1 MDHLNADL
9 DHRELYRLPWSAT
22 DNAIAWLE
30 PTKKCNLACLGCY
43 RENDPRGHKTL
54 ADVRHDLDVFRRFRT
69 VDGVSIAGGDPL
81 VHPQITEI
89 VRMVADDGL
98 KPIVNTNGLALTE
111 TLLADLKD
119 AGVAGF
125 TFHIDSKQ
133 GRPGWKRSDE
143 VELCELRQRY
153 AEMVAAAG
161 GIGCS
166 FNATVYEDTLQYVP
180 ELVAWAQRNI
190 EIVNTIVFIAFRAG
204 VVGGGFDYYVRGK
217 PVDFSAVPYA
227 TTDQSPH
234 EIQSTDIVAEIRTRF
249 PDFAPAAY
257 LNGTEQL
264 DTFKWLL
271 TGRLGTPER
280 VYGYV
285 GPRSMEM
292 AQTFHHL
299 ATGRYLAYTTPQWL
313 SRGRSMLLLSAVD
326 RGLRSTAARWL
337 TAGSRRPSRLRER
350 LHFQSIMIIQPADI
364 GVDGRQ
370 NMCDGCPDMTVW
382 NDRLVWSCRLE
393 EPERYGDFVQMVPI
407 GAGSADEQRENPP
420 PQQQLLTPAVKRPV
434 QKTGIERDR

>member
-1 MDHLNADL
+1 VSASL

-54 ADVRHDLDVFRRFRT
+54 EEVRTDLEVFQRYRK

-81 VHPQITEI
+81 VHPQIVEI
-89 VRMVADDGL
+89 VRMVAGEGL

-111 TLLADLKD
+111 DLLAALKD

-133 GRPGWKRSDE
+133 GRPGWKTSDE
-143 VELCELRQRY
+143 RELCELRQHY

-166 FNATVYEDTLQYVP
+166 FNATVYEDTLRYVP
-180 ELVAWAQRNI
+180 DLVDWAQRNI

-204 VVGGGFDYYVRGK
+204 VVGGGFDHYVRGEK
-217 PVDFSAVPYA
+217 VDFSEVPY
-227 TTDQSPH
+227 TTEDQTPH
-234 EIQSTDIVAEIRTRF
+234 ELSSTDIVAEIRTRF

-264 DTFKWLL
+264 DSFKWLL
-271 TGRLGTPER
+271 SGRLGTPER
-280 VYGYV
+280 IYGYV
-285 GPRSMEM
+285 GPRSMEL

-299 ATGRYLAYTTPQWL
+299 RTGRYLAYTAPEML
-313 SRGRSMLLLSAVD
+313 AHGRSMLALSALD
-326 RGLRSTAARWL
+326 RRLRGVGRRWL
-337 TAGSRRPSRLRER
+337 AAGARNPARLMERLR
-350 LHFQSIMIIQPADI
+350 FQSIMIIQPADI
-364 GVDGRQ
+364 DSAGHQ

-382 NDRLVWSCRLE
+382 NGKLVWSCRLE
-393 EPERYGDFVQMVPI
+393 EPEKYGDFVQMVPN
-407 GAGSADEQRENPP
+407 GAAS
-420 PQQQLLTPAVKRPV
+420 
-434 QKTGIERDR
+434 

>member
-1 MDHLNADL
+1 MAVSASL

-54 ADVRHDLDVFRRFRT
+54 EEVRADLEVFQRYRK

-81 VHPQITEI
+81 VHPQIVEI
-89 VRMVADDGL
+89 VRMVAGEGL

-111 TLLADLKD
+111 DLLAALKD

-133 GRPGWKRSDE
+133 GRPGWKTSDE
-143 VELCELRQRY
+143 RELCELRQHY

-166 FNATVYEDTLQYVP
+166 FNATVYEDTLRYVP
-180 ELVAWAQRNI
+180 DLVDWAQRNI

-204 VVGGGFDYYVRGK
+204 VVGGGFDHYVRGEK
-217 PVDFSAVPYA
+217 VDFSEVPY
-227 TTDQSPH
+227 TTEDQTPH
-234 EIQSTDIVAEIRTRF
+234 ELSSTDIVAEIRTRF

-264 DTFKWLL
+264 DSFKWLL
-271 TGRLGTPER
+271 SGRLGTPER
-280 VYGYV
+280 IYGYV
-285 GPRSMEM
+285 GPRSMEL

-299 ATGRYLAYTTPQWL
+299 RTGRYLAYTAPEML
-313 SRGRSMLLLSAVD
+313 AHGRSMLALSALD
-326 RGLRSTAARWL
+326 RRLRGVGRRWL
-337 TAGSRRPSRLRER
+337 AAGARNPARLMERLR
-350 LHFQSIMIIQPADI
+350 FQSIMIIQPADI
-364 GVDGRQ
+364 DSAGHQ

-382 NDRLVWSCRLE
+382 NGKLVWSCRLE
-393 EPERYGDFVQMVPI
+393 EPEKYGDFVQMVPN
-407 GAGSADEQRENPP
+407 GAAS
-420 PQQQLLTPAVKRPV
+420 
-434 QKTGIERDR
+434 

>member
-1 MDHLNADL
+1 MAVSASL

-54 ADVRHDLDVFRRFRT
+54 EEVRTDLEVFQRYRK

-81 VHPQITEI
+81 VHPQIVEI
-89 VRMVADDGL
+89 VRMVAGEGL

-111 TLLADLKD
+111 DLLAALKD

-133 GRPGWKRSDE
+133 GRPGWKTSDE
-143 VELCELRQRY
+143 RELCELRQHY

-166 FNATVYEDTLQYVP
+166 FNATVYEDTLRYVP
-180 ELVAWAQRNI
+180 DLVDWAQRNI

-204 VVGGGFDYYVRGK
+204 VVGGGFDHYVRGEK
-217 PVDFSAVPYA
+217 VDFSEVPY
-227 TTDQSPH
+227 TTEDQTPH
-234 EIQSTDIVAEIRTRF
+234 ELSSTDIVAEIRTRF

-264 DTFKWLL
+264 DSFKWLL
-271 TGRLGTPER
+271 SGRLGTPER
-280 VYGYV
+280 IYGYV
-285 GPRSMEM
+285 GPRSMEL

-299 ATGRYLAYTTPQWL
+299 RTGRYLAYTAPEML
-313 SRGRSMLLLSAVD
+313 AHGRSMLALSALD
-326 RGLRSTAARWL
+326 RRLRGVGRRWL
-337 TAGSRRPSRLRER
+337 AAGARNPARLMERLR
-350 LHFQSIMIIQPADI
+350 FQSIMIIQPADI
-364 GVDGRQ
+364 DSAGHQ

-382 NDRLVWSCRLE
+382 NGKLVWSCRLE
-393 EPERYGDFVQMVPI
+393 EPEKYGDFVQMVPN
-407 GAGSADEQRENPP
+407 GAAS
-420 PQQQLLTPAVKRPV
+420 
-434 QKTGIERDR
+434 

>member
-1 MDHLNADL
+1 MSASL

-54 ADVRHDLDVFRRFRT
+54 EEVRTDLEVFQRYRK

-81 VHPQITEI
+81 VHPQIVEI
-89 VRMVADDGL
+89 VRMVAGEGL

-111 TLLADLKD
+111 DLLAALKD

-133 GRPGWKRSDE
+133 GRPGWKTSDE
-143 VELCELRQRY
+143 RELCELRQHY

-166 FNATVYEDTLQYVP
+166 FNATVYEDTLRYVP
-180 ELVAWAQRNI
+180 DLVDWAQRNI

-204 VVGGGFDYYVRGK
+204 VVGGGFDHYVRGEK
-217 PVDFSAVPYA
+217 VDFSEVPY
-227 TTDQSPH
+227 TTEDQTPH
-234 EIQSTDIVAEIRTRF
+234 ELSSTDIVAEIRTRF

-264 DTFKWLL
+264 DSFKWLL
-271 TGRLGTPER
+271 SGRLGTPER
-280 VYGYV
+280 IYGYV
-285 GPRSMEM
+285 GPRSMEL

-299 ATGRYLAYTTPQWL
+299 RTGRYLAYTAPEML
-313 SRGRSMLLLSAVD
+313 AHGRSMLALSALD
-326 RGLRSTAARWL
+326 RRLRGVGRRWL
-337 TAGSRRPSRLRER
+337 AAGARNPARLMERLR
-350 LHFQSIMIIQPADI
+350 FQSIMIIQPADI
-364 GVDGRQ
+364 DSAGHQ

-382 NDRLVWSCRLE
+382 NGKLVWSCRLE
-393 EPERYGDFVQMVPI
+393 EPEKYGDFVQMVPN
-407 GAGSADEQRENPP
+407 GAAS
-420 PQQQLLTPAVKRPV
+420 
-434 QKTGIERDR
+434 

>member
-1 MDHLNADL
+1 MLRTAVAASPARAL
-9 DHRELYRLPWSAT
+9 DHRDLYRLPWSAT

-54 ADVRHDLDVFRRFRT
+54 EEVRHDLDVFHRFRT

-81 VHPQITEI
+81 VHPQIAEI
-89 VRMVADDGL
+89 VRMVAGDGV

-111 TLLADLKD
+111 ELLAELKD

-133 GRPGWKRSDE
+133 GRPGWKNSNE
-143 VELCELRQRY
+143 IELCELRERY

-166 FNATVYEDTLQYVP
+166 FNATVYEDTLRYVP
-180 ELVAWAQRNI
+180 DLVAWAQRNI

-204 VVGGGFDYYVRGK
+204 VVGGEFDYYVQGK

-227 TTDQSPH
+227 THEQTPH
-234 EIQSTDIVAEIRTRF
+234 EIQSTDIVAEIRKQF

-271 TGRLGTPER
+271 AGRLGTREQI
-280 VYGYV
+280 YGYV
-285 GPRSMEM
+285 GPRSMEL

-299 ATGRYLAYTTPQWL
+299 TSGRYLAYAAPRTL
-313 SRGRSMLLLSAVD
+313 GHGRAMLLLCTLD
-326 RGLRSTAARWL
+326 RNLREVGARWL
-337 TAGSRRPSRLRER
+337 AAGARRPSRLLEK
-350 LHFQSIMIIQPADI
+350 LHFQSVMIIQPADI
-364 GVDGRQ
+364 DRDGAQ

-393 EPERYGDFVQMVPI
+393 EPERYGDFVQMVP
-407 GAGSADEQRENPP
+407 AGD
-420 PQQQLLTPAVKRPV
+420 
-434 QKTGIERDR
+434 

>member
-1 MDHLNADL
+1 MSAATL
-9 DHRELYRLPWSAT
+9 DHRDLYRLPWSAT

-30 PTKKCNLACLGCY
+30 PTKKCNLACFGCY

-54 ADVRHDLDVFRRFRT
+54 EEVRADLEVFQRYRT

-81 VHPQITEI
+81 VHPQIAEI
-89 VRMVADDGL
+89 VRMVAGEGL

-111 TLLADLKD
+111 DLLGELKD

-133 GRPGWKRSDE
+133 GRPGWKKSNE
-143 VELCELRQRY
+143 LELCELRLRY

-180 ELVAWAQRNI
+180 ELVEWAHRNI

-204 VVGGGFDYYVRGK
+204 VVGGGFDHYVRGEK
-217 PVDFSAVPYA
+217 VDFSEVPY
-227 TTDQSPH
+227 TTEDTTPH
-234 EIQSTDIVAEIRTRF
+234 ELRSTDIVAEIRKRF

-257 LNGTEQL
+257 LNGTEEL
-264 DTFKWLL
+264 DSFKWLL

-280 VYGYV
+280 IYGYV
-285 GPRSMEM
+285 GPRSMELT
-292 AQTFHHL
+292 QTFHHL
-299 ATGRYLAYTTPQWL
+299 RTGRYLAYTAPEML
-313 SRGRSMLLLSAVD
+313 AHGRSMLALSALD
-326 RGLRSTAARWL
+326 PSLRGVGRRWL
-337 TAGSRRPSRLRER
+337 AAGARNPSRLAEKLR
-350 LHFQSIMIIQPADI
+350 FQSIMIIQPADI
-364 GVDGRQ
+364 DESGHQ

-382 NDRLVWSCRLE
+382 NGRLVWSCRLE
-393 EPERYGDFVQMVPI
+393 EPETYGDFVQMVPST
-407 GAGSADEQRENPP
+407 AGS
-420 PQQQLLTPAVKRPV
+420 
-434 QKTGIERDR
+434 